1 MAGPVPPSSGHSRPT
16 SVIPP
21 SPRYWPTATSDTR
34 DMGVSV
40 MIPVTQNKDG
50 NPAQSHGDEV
60 DDQEGASA
68 IFVAEVG
75 ESPNISEANRDRDT
89 GEQEVQRVAPVSA
102 LLNLVIDV
110 FGHVLSGLEPSLLIN
125 YCLIMSQVLGP
136 H

>member
-1 MAGPVPPSSGHSRPT
+1 
-16 SVIPP
+16 
-21 SPRYWPTATSDTR
+21 
-34 DMGVSV
+34 MGVSV

-68 IFVAEVG
+68 IFVAKIG
-75 ESPNISEANRDRDT
+75 ESPHISEANRDRDT
-89 GEQEVQRVAPVSA
+89 GEQEVQRMAPVPA
-102 LLNLVIDV
+102 LLNLVIAV

-125 YCLIMSQVLGP
+125 YDYCLIMSQVLGP